1 MHKWIHHVVFVLG
14 TWAYAVQESPFNK
27 LQISFEAGPAKVN
40 EGRGWHYLNTAAKRV
55 SKQRAWIQTIALTFL
70 SERARELGPE
80 QSRNCGGTF
89 IILLLSQEMKI
100 LLMSVIY
107 KQGSRQNRA
116 FHELRCTA
124 WGGQG
129 RKRWVDTGYCV
140 WFARLL
146 VLIELH
152 FTFILENK
160 FPFRLFHN
168 EE

>member
-1 MHKWIHHVVFVLG
+1 MGFVLEA
-14 TWAYAVQESPFNK
+14 WVCAIWESRFK
-27 LQISFEAGPAKVN
+27 ELWISSGAGPRKVS
-40 EGRGWHYLNTAAKRV
+40 EGRKWHYLNVAAKRA
-55 SKQRAWIQTIALTFL
+55 SKQRAWIQPTALTFL
-70 SERARELGPE
+70 PERGRELGPK

-107 KQGSRQNRA
+107 KQGSRQNHA
-116 FHELRCTA
+116 FHELLCTA
-124 WGGQG
+124 SGGQG

-152 FTFILENK
+152 FTSILENK
-160 FPFRLFHN
+160 FPFRPFHN